1 MDRFNKILSDERYV
15 LYLNKI
21 KLHEQC
27 RKFCK
32 HNTNHFLAVSRI
44 AYIMCLEEKLD
55 IKKDII
61 YAIGFL
67 HDIGRWQQYESKIP
81 HERASA
87 ALSGSI
93 LERCGYTK
101 TETGIII
108 SAIENHRNSNNTPI
122 ILNNII
128 YKSDKLSRNCFNC
141 KVQNECDW
149 TLEKKNLRIQ
159 Y

>member
-21 KLHEQC
+21 KLHEKG

-32 HNTNHFLAVSRI
+32 HNTKHFLAVSRI

-81 HERASA
+81 HEKASA
-87 ALSGSI
+87 ALSRSI
-93 LERCGYTK
+93 LERCDYTK
-101 TETGIII
+101 TETRVII

-149 TLEKKNLRIQ
+149 TIEMKNLIIK